1 MDLTLDLSTARD
13 LGVAVLAGLAVGIE
27 RERSGHATGPAARFA
42 GARTFLMLG
51 LVGGIAGWLTAGGA
65 VLTGAIIL
73 GSGGALSVAAYVMAA
88 RQGPEGI
95 GGTTEMAALAVL
107 ALGVAAGAGFPLLT
121 SAATSVIVLALVE
134 KSRIHDL
141 ASRIGEVELAA
152 ALKFA
157 VLALVILP
165 LLPTGPYGPNDSIK
179 PQGLWVL
186 VLLFSGLNF
195 AGYVARRVFGP
206 ARGYGMTG
214 LLGGVISST
223 AVTLTFGLQSRRSAS
238 LSRALAWGTIAACAL
253 AVPRVMAITFVLNRD
268 LARDA
273 TGYLALPL
281 LVGLV
286 IGGWV
291 VWRRPSAAPEQ
302 VEADDEANPLRLG
315 TAIRMAIGFQ
325 FVLLALPEVE
335 RLWGRSGVLS
345 SAVLLGITDIDALT
359 VSMVEL
365 GRTSGET
372 TLAALGIG
380 VGVVASAC
388 FKTGIAFLVGSREY
402 RLRAGLGLLALALV
416 AGLSVWLGSGAN

>member
-1 MDLTLDLSTARD
+1 MPLTLDLTTARD
-13 LGVAVLAGLAVGIE
+13 LSVALLAGLAVGIE
-27 RERSGHATGPAARFA
+27 RERSGHATGPGARFA

-51 LVGGIAGWLTAGGA
+51 LVGGIAGWLGNGGATVAGGVILAGGA
-65 VLTGAIIL
+65 ALT
-73 GSGGALSVAAYVMAA
+73 VAAYVMAA
-88 RQGPEGI
+88 RQGADGI
-95 GGTTEMAALAVL
+95 GGTTEVAALAVL

-121 SAATSVIVLALVE
+121 SAATSVMVLALVE

-179 PQGLWVL
+179 PQGLWIL

-206 ARGYGMTG
+206 TRGYGMTG
-214 LLGGVISST
+214 LLGGIVSST
-223 AVTLTFGLQSRRSAS
+223 AVTLTFGLHSRRSAS

-253 AVPRVMAITFVLNRD
+253 VVPRVMAITFVLNQD
-268 LARDA
+268 VARDA
-273 TGYLALPL
+273 ANYLVLPL
-281 LVGLV
+281 VVGV
-286 IGGWV
+286 AIAGWV
-291 VWRRPSAAPEQ
+291 IWHRPNASAESVP
-302 VEADDEANPLRLG
+302 DEDGANPLRLA

-335 RLWGRSGVLS
+335 QLWGRSGVLS

-372 TLAALGIG
+372 TLAGLGIG
-380 VGVVASAC
+380 VGVVASAF
-388 FKTGIAFLVGSREY
+388 FKTGVAVMVGSREY
-402 RLRAGLGLLALALV
+402 RWRAGLGLLALALV
-416 AGLSVWLGSGAN
+416 AGLGIWLGW